1 MICSLSFPAAI
12 RRGSDALNEALLKDS
27 CRNESISVA
36 PKERIFFFFLYIL
49 SLLIFL
55 SSLNPQKKKESENG
69 LLSEEAFTTPDREYY
84 PETWY
89 HFIGGNVSKPGITAD
104 LEAIAKAGIS
114 GIQLFHGQFGGEWP
128 GVSPQIQTLSEDW
141 DELVQWTAEECKRLN
156 LRFTM
161 QNCPGWSYAGG
172 PWIEPENSMRHLV
185 YSRTDLAGGVASEI
199 TLAKPGNIE
208 EEWRDYR
215 DLFVIAFPTPE
226 DDTGARLVP
235 SGITSNRSGLSWRDC
250 LVDRKTLTIPPSVD
264 EPTVVDITFPE
275 ITTLRTVEF
284 PPINSYSHARVYAPG
299 VKVAVYANLPGER
312 RRVAFIDMPAA
323 NWQDDQPLSIACAET
338 PSDSYR
344 I

>member
-1 MICSLSFPAAI
+1 
-12 RRGSDALNEALLKDS
+12 
-27 CRNESISVA
+27 
-36 PKERIFFFFLYIL
+36 
-49 SLLIFL
+49 
-55 SSLNPQKKKESENG
+55 
-69 LLSEEAFTTPDREYY
+69 

-226 DDTGARLVP
+226 GDTGAR
-235 SGITSNRSGLSWRDC
+235 
-250 LVDRKTLTIPPSVD
+250 
-264 EPTVVDITFPE
+264 
-275 ITTLRTVEF
+275 
-284 PPINSYSHARVYAPG
+284 
-299 VKVAVYANLPGER
+299 
-312 RRVAFIDMPAA
+312 
-323 NWQDDQPLSIACAET
+323 
-338 PSDSYR
+338 
-344 I
+344 